1 MTGAPTG
8 VPTVGWPFH
17 LQALTLWRDPVGSL
31 GTWARHHGDV
41 FSLDLPAVGGV
52 VVVGDP
58 AGAHDLL
65 RGDPS
70 RAAAGAATGRVLPLL
85 GSSCVLRL
93 DGDAHLARRRILN
106 PVFHGDILSRH
117 RESIVEI
124 VRRELAGWPVGR
136 PVRSLGLLQDLTFAV
151 IARLVLGLTD
161 RDAVSHLHRLVRR
174 ATGPAAL
181 AGTWMW
187 PLRPGRLQDRAR
199 AIVGRRQRA
208 VTDSIAETVRRR
220 IEGHP
225 GDDDALQA
233 LLVGG
238 DGSPSG
244 PGLYEELRALL
255 VVGHETTAAAL
266 AWGLE
271 RLVREPAVLAR
282 LAHSV
287 EEGDAGYLDAVIFEV
302 LRWRPPVIDTVRELT
317 EPMEIANHSLA
328 AGTLAMVSPYLVH
341 QHRELFASPAAFV
354 PDRFAQGSAP
364 DPRAWVPFGGGS
376 RRCVGAELAV
386 VEMEVVLA
394 ELLAAFTLHPATR
407 SSERARLA
415 GTVLVP
421 AEGASVLLS
430 PRAFDG
436 TGGSPSR

>member
-1 MTGAPTG
+1 M
-8 VPTVGWPFH
+8 PTVGWPSH
-17 LQALTLWRDPVGSL
+17 LQALALWRDPLGSL
-31 GTWARHHGDV
+31 GAWARHHGDV

-52 VVVGDP
+52 VLVGDP

-65 RGDPS
+65 RGDPA
-70 RAAAGAATGRVLPLL
+70 RAAAGAATGRVLSLL
-85 GSSCVLRL
+85 GPRCVLRL
-93 DGDAHLARRRILN
+93 DGDAHLARRRLLN
-106 PVFHGDILSRH
+106 PVFHGDTLSHH
-117 RESIVEI
+117 REGIVEI

-151 IARLVLGLTD
+151 IARVVLGLAD

-199 AIVGRRQRA
+199 ATVGRRQRA
-208 VTDSIAETVRRR
+208 VTDSLAATVRRR
-220 IEGHP
+220 IEERP
-225 GDDDALQA
+225 GTDDALQA
-233 LLVGG
+233 LLAGG
-238 DGSPSG
+238 DGAPSG
-244 PGLYEELRALL
+244 SGLYEELRALL

-282 LAHSV
+282 LTDAV
-287 EEGDAGYLDAVIFEV
+287 EEGETGYLDAFVFEV

-317 EPMEIANHSLA
+317 EPMAIAGHELA
-328 AGTLAMVSPYLVH
+328 AGTLAMVSPYLVQH
-341 QHRELFASPAAFV
+341 HRELFASPAAFV

-364 DPRAWVPFGGGS
+364 DPRVWIPFGGGS
-376 RRCVGAELAV
+376 RRCLGAELAV

-394 ELLAAFTLHPATR
+394 ELLGAFTLHPATR
-407 SSERARLA
+407 SGERARLA

-421 AEGASVLLS
+421 AEGASVVLS
-430 PRAFDG
+430 PRPSDG
-436 TGGSPSR
+436 TGGAPR